1 MGHLCKHSSVAFLV
15 WGKKKAPFLF
25 WMGFQL
31 FTEIQTEW
39 RRRCKTE
46 DEAWKGQWNGLSETE
61 GPVDYLI
68 TQALNSR
75 SFLAHGVV

>member
-1 MGHLCKHSSVAFLV
+1 MWHLYYLGHLCKHSSVAFLV

-25 WMGFQL
+25 RVGFQL

-46 DEAWKGQWNGLSETE
+46 DEAWRVSGMDFQKQKVMLT
-61 GPVDYLI
+61 I
-68 TQALNSR
+68 
-75 SFLAHGVV
+75 